1 MKNTILSILRHG
13 LTFAGGLL
21 VTKGLLSDGTANEVA
36 GALTTTVGLIWGAV
50 DEYLAEK
57 AAKQSGATPAA

>member
-13 LTFAGGLL
+13 LTFVGGLL

-57 AAKQSGATPAA
+57 SAKQSGTTPSA

>member
-13 LTFAGGLL
+13 LTFVGGLL

-57 AAKQSGATPAA
+57 AAKQAGATPAA